1 VKVPDLVFDS
11 TDGREAILTPENDLD
26 ALLAK
31 GGSTATMAL
40 RDGQVVFERGHLA
53 HRSSVASVRKSLIG
67 ILYGIAIAE
76 GEIDPAATLADLSID
91 DLSPLTAEEKQAT
104 VADLLK
110 SRSGV
115 YHPCVYG
122 NEPDRPAR
130 GSHAPGTFWYY
141 NNWDFNALGTIYG
154 QQTGRTLSKA
164 FQQFVAGLLAMQD
177 FTPEDI
183 FDLPGPES
191 LHPVYKMRFSARDLA
206 RVGQVF
212 LKRGLWGQQR
222 ILPQQ
227 WIIDSVTPWSDL
239 GGGRGYGFL
248 WWTAQANAAG
258 DSMSVNVPLY
268 YASGAG
274 GQYIIVIK
282 ALDLVV
288 VHRAADVRNGIS
300 HARMGEILRLLLR
313 VIG

>member
-1 VKVPDLVFDS
+1 MPDLAFDS
-11 TDGREAILTPENDLD
+11 LDAKEAALRRENDLD
-26 ALLAK
+26 ALLAM
-31 GGSTATMAL
+31 GGSTALVAL
-40 RDGQVVFERGHLA
+40 RDGQVVFERGHLS

-67 ILYGIAIAE
+67 ILYGIAIAG
-76 GEIDPAATLADLSID
+76 GEIDPNTTLADLSID

-104 VADLLK
+104 VTDLLK

-141 NNWDFNALGTIYG
+141 NNWDFNALGTIYR

-164 FQQFVAGLLAMQD
+164 FQQFVAGPLAMQD
-177 FTPEDI
+177 FTADDI

-212 LKRGLWGQQR
+212 LKGGLWEQHQV
-222 ILPQQ
+222 LPQQ
-227 WIIDSVTPWSDL
+227 WVIDSVTPWSDL

-248 WWTAQANAAG
+248 WWTAEANARG
-258 DSMSVNVPLY
+258 DSMSIDVPLY

-274 GQYIIVIK
+274 GQYIIVIE

-288 VHRAADVRNGIS
+288 VHRAANVRNGIS

>member
-1 VKVPDLVFDS
+1 MQL
-11 TDGREAILTPENDLD
+11 ENDLD
-26 ALLAK
+26 ALLAM
-31 GGSTATMAL
+31 GGSTALLAV
-40 RDGQVVFERGHLA
+40 RDGQVVFERGHVS

-67 ILYGIAIAE
+67 MLYGIAIAD
-76 GEIDPAATLADLSID
+76 GEIDPAATLAELSID
-91 DLSPLTAEEKQAT
+91 DLSPLTAGEKQAT
-104 VADLLK
+104 VAHLLK

-122 NEPDRPAR
+122 DGQHRPAR
-130 GSHAPGTFWYY
+130 GSHAPGTFWFY
-141 NNWDFNALGTIYG
+141 NNWDFNVLGTIYR
-154 QQTGRTLSKA
+154 QQTGRTLSQA
-164 FQQFVAGLLAMQD
+164 FRAFVAEPLAMQD

-206 RVGQVF
+206 RVGHVF
-212 LKRGLWGQQR
+212 LKGGLWQQQR
-222 ILPQQ
+222 VLPQQ

-248 WWTAQANAAG
+248 WWTAAADAAG
-258 DSMSVNVPLY
+258 DSLSIDVPLS

-274 GQYIIVIK
+274 GQYIIVID

-313 VIG
+313 VVG